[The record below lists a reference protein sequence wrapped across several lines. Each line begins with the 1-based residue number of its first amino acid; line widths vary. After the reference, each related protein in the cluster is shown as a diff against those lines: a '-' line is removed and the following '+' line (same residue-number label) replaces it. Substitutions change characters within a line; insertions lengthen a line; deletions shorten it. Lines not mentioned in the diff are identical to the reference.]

1 MFDMVWIKKMY
12 ISDLF
17 IFIVLGLIMPFSQC
31 LDVGEATTSP
41 GAFCEQFEPEMKEKI
56 LLLM

>member
-41 GAFCEQFEPEMKEKI
+41 GAFCE
-56 LLLM
+56 